1 MMPSLLAERERIS
14 LTSAASSLRTGGA
27 VSPTSMPTGRKIPR
41 PLDHLGSAL
50 EWLVE
55 GPKGVGKKA
64 PMPEDAIVA
73 MLEVVV
79 VACTSRNSLHW
90 GSCSPIPLEESSPLA

>member
-14 LTSAASSLRTGGA
+14 LTSAASSLIAGGA
-27 VSPTSMPTGRKIPR
+27 VSPTPMPTGRKILR
-41 PLDHLGSAL
+41 RLDHLGSVL
-50 EWLVE
+50 EWLM
-55 GPKGVGKKA
+55 GGQKGVGKVA

-79 VACTSRNSLHW
+79 VACTSRNFLH
-90 GSCSPIPLEESSPLA
+90 